1 MPEASPVTTHE
12 GEEFVYLLTGSL
24 VIAVRDQETRL
35 VPGSAMHF
43 KSSVPHTIL
52 NDTDEPVEALW
63 VVTSDFWDRRSG
75 REYD

>member
-1 MPEASPVTTHE
+1 
-12 GEEFVYLLTGSL
+12 
-24 VIAVRDQETRL
+24 
-35 VPGSAMHF
+35 MHF

-75 REYD
+75 REHD